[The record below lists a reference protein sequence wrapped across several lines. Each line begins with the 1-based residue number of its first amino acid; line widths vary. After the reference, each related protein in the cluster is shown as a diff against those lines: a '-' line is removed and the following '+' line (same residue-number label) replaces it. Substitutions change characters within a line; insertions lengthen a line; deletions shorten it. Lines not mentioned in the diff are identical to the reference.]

1 MARDGEGTAACARF
15 RLTSLPHAAWPPWS
29 PFAMSGHGLPQKGV
43 AQSVLSL
50 SVRQCWHAHPEL
62 SFDTCKW
69 LCKEFNRTLTTLSG
83 EAPWRPWALPVRRKS
98 LTVVRE
104 FLHLAYLRLSLRAT
118 FSI

>member
-1 MARDGEGTAACARF
+1 MRQVPPDKFAARRVAAVVALCYVGT
-15 RLTSLPHAAWPPWS
+15 W
-29 PFAMSGHGLPQKGV
+29 QKGV

-104 FLHLAYLRLSLRAT
+104 FLHLAYVRLSLRAT

>member
-1 MARDGEGTAACARF
+1 MRQVPPDKFAARRVAAVVALCYVC
-15 RLTSLPHAAWPPWS
+15 P
-29 PFAMSGHGLPQKGV
+29 GHGLPQKGV

-98 LTVVRE
+98 LTVVRD
-104 FLHLAYLRLSLRAT
+104 FVHLAYVRLSLRAT